1 MNLTK
6 PEAALHSLN
15 AALTRSPALRHEL
28 MNATIA
34 EFDRHP
40 RTAHPMFV
48 FHGVRVRG
56 NLSLFRYRAEIKHKG
71 RWVILC
77 ARWH

>member
-6 PEAALHSLN
+6 PEAALRSLD
-15 AALTRSPALRHEL
+15 AALTRSPALRREL

-40 RTAHPMFV
+40 RTTHPMFT
-48 FHGVRVRG
+48 FHGVRIRG
-56 NLSLFRYRAEIKHKG
+56 NLTLFRYRAEVQYGG